1 MLRITSIIS
10 FYINVNVSNYDWAS
24 ILAYRPDIDILLP
37 PNDEHLSVS
46 NKIERRAFVNLRH
59 QCHTSNIINKLSS
72 VVVSTTSNASTSYIR
87 APIEICNDWPVF
99 CKYHSYVY
107 HVYLCLFA
115 VGIFLNTQIKAVLMC
130 IDKRSVLQT
139 DVYSLFKFVKNQMY
153 EKKVLCLFL
162 NPDHYKI

>member
-1 MLRITSIIS
+1 MSTCPTMIEQVFWFIGPILIS
-10 FYINVNVSNYDWAS
+10 YFLLTMNIYQFQIKLNEELSLIYDINV
-24 ILAYRPDIDILLP
+24 IHP
-37 PNDEHLSVS
+37 H
-46 NKIERRAFVNLRH
+46 
-59 QCHTSNIINKLSS
+59 IINKLSS
-72 VVVSTTSNASTSYIR
+72 IVVSTTSNASTSYIR

-99 CKYHSYVY
+99 CKYLSYVY
-107 HVYLCLFA
+107 YVYLCLFA

-162 NPDHYKI
+162 NPYHYKI

>member
-1 MLRITSIIS
+1 MSTRPTMIVQVFLFIGPILIS
-10 FYINVNVSNYDWAS
+10 YLLLTMNIYQFQIKLNEELSLIYDIQHA
-24 ILAYRPDIDILLP
+24 
-37 PNDEHLSVS
+37 H
-46 NKIERRAFVNLRH
+46 
-59 QCHTSNIINKLSS
+59 IINKLSS
-72 VVVSTTSNASTSYIR
+72 IVVSTTSNASTSYIR

-99 CKYHSYVY
+99 CKYLSYVY
-107 HVYLCLFA
+107 YVYLCLFA